1 MNTLRLRVD
10 IMRGSA
16 RSTIVALVLIG
27 GSHGLMPCAAA
38 APVSAAVA
46 APAAAMTAIAAV
58 AVTVVAATATAA
70 TPAATGWQNDVPN
83 ARRLGQGK
91 MTWFGMR
98 LYDAALWSA
107 APAFD
112 PKVPFALVLTYAR
125 DIERARLVSSTVEE
139 LKRQGADQ
147 ASLDT
152 WTPYL
157 ERAFVDVR
165 EGDTMTGVSLPGR
178 GVRFYVNGRL
188 TASIDDPR
196 FAERFFAIWLARDT
210 REPDLRRSLLGS
222 AP

>member
-1 MNTLRLRVD
+1 MKT
-10 IMRGSA
+10 
-16 RSTIVALVLIG
+16 
-27 GSHGLMPCAAA
+27 PCARIACSRRSGWPMVLA
-38 APVSAAVA
+38 MTLVAILQGLTRDAVA
-46 APAAAMTAIAAV
+46 APTSTRTTGTAVAAAAVSPTAPAGA
-58 AVTVVAATATAA
+58 
-70 TPAATGWQNDVPN
+70 PAAQTEAARAGWQADVPD

-98 LYDAALWSA
+98 LYDAALWTA

-112 PKVPFALVLTYAR
+112 PKAPFALVLTYAR
-125 DIERARLVSSTVEE
+125 DIERSRLVSSTVEE

-147 ASLDT
+147 TSLER

-165 EGDTMTGVSLPGR
+165 EGDTMTGVSVPGR
-178 GVRFYVNGRL
+178 GVRFYANHRL
-188 TASIDDPR
+188 TASIDDVR

-210 REPDLRRSLLGS
+210 REPDLRRSLLGG

>member
-1 MNTLRLRVD
+1 MDARLMNPRRVLVAVAALAVSLVAGPPVLMRDAVAAPVMHAASVPLPTL
-10 IMRGSA
+10 
-16 RSTIVALVLIG
+16 VAAA
-27 GSHGLMPCAAA
+27 AAA
-38 APVSAAVA
+38 APAATNAPAVA
-46 APAAAMTAIAAV
+46 
-58 AVTVVAATATAA
+58 
-70 TPAATGWQNDVPN
+70 GWQADVPN

-125 DIERARLVSSTVEE
+125 DIERARLVSSTVDE

-147 ASLDT
+147 ASLDI

-157 ERAFVDVR
+157 DRAFVDVR

-178 GVRFYVNGRL
+178 GVRFYANGRL

-210 REPDLRRSLLGS
+210 REPDLRRSLMGG